1 MLWSQIFLP
10 HKLNIYLL
18 DHDTAAFTNVHE
30 QINRF
35 HTGLFCLKPHNLKA
49 SQVGVLEPA
58 TTYCDSVQGVLG
70 P

>member
-18 DHDTAAFTNVHE
+18 DHDIAAFTNVHE

-35 HTGLFCLKPHNLKA
+35 HTGL
-49 SQVGVLEPA
+49 
-58 TTYCDSVQGVLG
+58 LG
-70 P
+70 GQI